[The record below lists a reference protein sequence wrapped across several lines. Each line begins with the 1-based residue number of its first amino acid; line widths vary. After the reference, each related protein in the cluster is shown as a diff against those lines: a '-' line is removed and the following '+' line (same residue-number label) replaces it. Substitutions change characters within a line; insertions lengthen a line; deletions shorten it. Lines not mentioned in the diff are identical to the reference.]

1 MELFGYF
8 ASILIGFSLGLLGG
22 GGSILTVP
30 VLFYLFQIDAV
41 LATAY
46 SLFIVGSTSLVG
58 SLSYFRRNQIELA
71 TVTAFGLPSV
81 IAVFLTRRFVVPA
94 IPEVL
99 FRLDNFVLTK
109 GLLLLLLFA
118 ILMIV
123 ASYSMIKGRRV
134 EENAP
139 KVGTYVLILQGV
151 FIGMVTALVGAG
163 GGFLIIPV
171 LVNLLHLPMK
181 TAIGTSLAIIAINS
195 LLGFLFSLPFIAVSW
210 FQLITITG
218 IAILGIYLGSFVS
231 TKIDGKKLKPAFGW
245 FVLIMGVYIIITET
259 ILL

>member
-1 MELFGYF
+1 MELLGYF
-8 ASILIGFSLGLLGG
+8 ASVLIGFSLGLLGG

-30 VLFYLFQIDAV
+30 VLFYLFGINAV

-58 SLSYFRRNQIELA
+58 SVSYFRKNQIALS
-71 TVTAFGLPSV
+71 TIIAFGLPSV

-99 FRLDNFVLTK
+99 FTLDGFVLTK

-118 ILMIV
+118 VLMLV
-123 ASYSMIKGRRV
+123 ASYSMIRGRRIK
-134 EENAP
+134 ENAP
-139 KVGTYVLILQGV
+139 KVRTHVLIIQGV
-151 FIGMVTALVGAG
+151 CIGMVTALVGAG

-171 LVNLLHLPMK
+171 LVNMLHLPMK
-181 TAIGTSLAIIAINS
+181 TAIGTSLAIIALNS
-195 LLGFLFSLPFIAVSW
+195 LLGFVFSLPFITVNW
-210 FQLITITG
+210 LQLIIITG
-218 IAILGIYLGSFVS
+218 IAILGIYLGSFVA

-245 FVLIMGVYIIITET
+245 FVLIMGTYILITET